1 MRPMRNPMPWLGL
14 AALLTLSGC
23 RIDRRDGGT
32 PPPPRADILGRFWFI
47 PGSRVRDT
55 TGTDE
60 AQRKLLTVAMPL
72 DTVRAIYR
80 ERLRDMGW
88 TLVSDVG
95 DSVRVALHAR
105 HDSSLVWLNLE
116 RSGPSLTTYT
126 VIGTKAPPDT
136 TQPQMLPARP

>member
-1 MRPMRNPMPWLGL
+1 MPWVGL
-14 AALLTLSGC
+14 ATLLILSGC
-23 RIDRRDGGT
+23 RIDRQDGGT
-32 PPPPRADILGRFWFI
+32 PPPPRPDVLGSFWFI

-55 TGTDE
+55 TGTVE
-60 AQRKLLTVAMPL
+60 AQRKLLSVAMPL

-95 DSVRVALHAR
+95 DSVQVAMHAR

-116 RSGPSLTTYT
+116 RGGPSLTTYT
-126 VIGTKAPPDT
+126 VIGTVAPPDT
-136 TQPQMLPARP
+136 TRPQRLPARP